1 MAAQVKNIEVSND
14 CKTISFVGTNSSFA
28 GTDTATITTSNN
40 EDSITVSAG
49 DIALNTNTLSFTK
62 ISSAALVG
70 VIKVQILNSGL
81 SVVEEFLSIASC
93 QIDCCIAKLVE
104 SAITC
109 DCHCDKCKEDLD
121 RAEKIHLLL
130 QAAKYAAEQEGNY
143 DDAVD
148 KYKRAQEMCTEVC
161 ACGC

>member
-14 CKTISFVGTNSSFA
+14 CKTISFVGTNANFENS
-28 GTDTATITTSNN
+28 DTATITTSNN
-40 EDSITVSAG
+40 DDSITVSSG
-49 DIALNTNTLSFTK
+49 DITLSNETLSFTK

-70 VIKVQILNSGL
+70 VVKVVINDSGSAL
-81 SVVEEFLSIASC
+81 VEEFLSISSC

-121 RAEKIHLLL
+121 RAEKVHLLL
-130 QAAKYAAEQEGNY
+130 QAAKYAAEQESNY
-143 DDAVD
+143 ADAVD